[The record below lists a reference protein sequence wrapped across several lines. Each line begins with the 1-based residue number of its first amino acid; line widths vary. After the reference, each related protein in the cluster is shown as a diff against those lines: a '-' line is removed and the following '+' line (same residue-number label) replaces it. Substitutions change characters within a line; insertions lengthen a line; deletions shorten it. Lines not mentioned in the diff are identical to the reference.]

1 MFRVVASHEAAVAL
15 RNALAAYT
23 DGRIWTNRY
32 PHTDQFHIELDQFAA
47 AQLVQ
52 ALTES
57 TTTREGNAIV
67 KTPSTA
73 QDETEAAT
81 ANEEQLAL
89 LAAVVAGLKRLK

>member
-15 RNALAAYT
+15 RNALAAHT

-32 PHTDQFHIELDQFAA
+32 PHSDHFHIELDQLAA

-52 ALTES
+52 ALTT
-57 TTTREGNAIV
+57 TTTREGNITV

-73 QDETEAAT
+73 QDETEAT
-81 ANEEQLAL
+81 TTNEEQLTL
-89 LAAVVAGLKRLK
+89 LAAVVDGLRRLK

>member
-15 RNALAAYT
+15 RNALAAHT

-32 PHTDQFHIELDQFAA
+32 PHTDHFHIELDQLAA

-52 ALTES
+52 ALTT
-57 TTTREGNAIV
+57 TTTREGNTTV

-73 QDETEAAT
+73 QDETEAT
-81 ANEEQLAL
+81 TTTEEQLTL
-89 LAAVVAGLKRLK
+89 LAAVVEGLRRLK

>member
-15 RNALAAYT
+15 RNALAAHT

-32 PHTDQFHIELDQFAA
+32 PHTDHFHIELDQLAA

-52 ALTES
+52 ALTA
-57 TTTREGNAIV
+57 TTTREGNTTV

-73 QDETEAAT
+73 QDETEAT
-81 ANEEQLAL
+81 TTNEEQLQL
-89 LAAVVAGLKRLK
+89 LAAVVEGLRRLK

>member
-15 RNALAAYT
+15 RNALAAHT

-32 PHTDQFHIELDQFAA
+32 PHSDHFHIELDQLAA

-52 ALTES
+52 ALTT
-57 TTTREGNAIV
+57 TTTREGNTTV

-73 QDETEAAT
+73 QDETEAT
-81 ANEEQLAL
+81 TTTEEQLTL
-89 LAAVVAGLKRLK
+89 LAAVVEGLRRLK

>member
-15 RNALAAYT
+15 RNALAAHT

-32 PHTDQFHIELDQFAA
+32 PHSDHFHIELDQLAA

-52 ALTES
+52 ALTT
-57 TTTREGNAIV
+57 TTTREGNTTV

-81 ANEEQLAL
+81 TNDEQLTL
-89 LAAVVAGLKRLK
+89 LAAVVEGLRRLK

>member
-15 RNALAAYT
+15 RNALAAHT

-32 PHTDQFHIELDQFAA
+32 PHTDHFHIELDQLAA

-52 ALTES
+52 ALTT
-57 TTTREGNAIV
+57 TTTREGNTTV

-73 QDETEAAT
+73 QDETEATTAT
-81 ANEEQLAL
+81 EEQLQL
-89 LAAVVAGLKRLK
+89 LAAVVEGLRRLK

>member
-32 PHTDQFHIELDQFAA
+32 PHSDHFHIELDQLAA

-52 ALTES
+52 ALTT
-57 TTTREGNAIV
+57 TTTREGNTTV
-67 KTPSTA
+67 KTRSTA
-73 QDETEAAT
+73 QDETEAT
-81 ANEEQLAL
+81 TTNEEQLTL
-89 LAAVVAGLKRLK
+89 LAAVVEGLRRLK

>member
-32 PHTDQFHIELDQFAA
+32 PHTDQFHIELDQLAA

-52 ALTES
+52 ALTT
-57 TTTREGNAIV
+57 TTTREGNTTV
-67 KTPSTA
+67 KTRSTA
-73 QDETEAAT
+73 QDETEAT
-81 ANEEQLAL
+81 TTNEEQLTL
-89 LAAVVAGLKRLK
+89 LTAVVEGLRRLK

>member
-15 RNALAAYT
+15 RNALAAHT

-32 PHTDQFHIELDQFAA
+32 PHSDHFHIELDQLAA

-52 ALTES
+52 ALTT
-57 TTTREGNAIV
+57 TTTREGNTTV

-73 QDETEAAT
+73 QDETEAT
-81 ANEEQLAL
+81 TTNEEQLTL
-89 LAAVVAGLKRLK
+89 LAAVVEGLRRLK

>member
-15 RNALAAYT
+15 RNALAAHT

-32 PHTDQFHIELDQFAA
+32 PHTDQFHIELDQLAA

-52 ALTES
+52 ALTT
-57 TTTREGNAIV
+57 TTTREGN
-67 KTPSTA
+67 TPVTTHSTA

-81 ANEEQLAL
+81 ATEEQLTL
-89 LAAVVAGLKRLK
+89 LAAVVEGLRRLK

>member
-15 RNALAAYT
+15 RNALAAHT

-32 PHTDQFHIELDQFAA
+32 PHSDHFHIELDQLAA

-52 ALTES
+52 ALTT
-57 TTTREGNAIV
+57 TTTREGNTTV

-81 ANEEQLAL
+81 TNEEQLTL
-89 LAAVVAGLKRLK
+89 LAAVVEGLRRLK